1 MAEFSLEVSQ
11 AVKYHRR
18 QAGLSQ
24 KQLADYAGVGKTVV
38 FDIEHGK
45 ATVQLATL
53 MKVLAILNIKLVIDA
68 PLNYVGVEHASG

>member
-1 MAEFSLEVSQ
+1 MAEFSLELSQ
-11 AVKYHRR
+11 AVKYHRK

-53 MKVLAILNIKLVIDA
+53 MKVLAILNIKLAIDA
-68 PLNYVGVEHASG
+68 PLNYLEAEHAPG